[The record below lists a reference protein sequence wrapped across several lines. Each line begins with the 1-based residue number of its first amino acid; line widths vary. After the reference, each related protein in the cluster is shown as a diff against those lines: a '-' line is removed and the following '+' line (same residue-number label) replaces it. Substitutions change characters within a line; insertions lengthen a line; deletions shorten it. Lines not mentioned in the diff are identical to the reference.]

1 MSFSSKAK
9 SEICRTAPKKD
20 CCKLAELAAL
30 IHTSGTI
37 QFSGREKVNLKVST
51 ENAFIARR
59 IYMLVKDLYNIQ
71 PEVLVRKNRR
81 LRKNNNY
88 ILLIPQQLAPRKI
101 LEDTFILYRDTDG
114 NTGIH
119 SDISKELIK
128 RRCCKKSYLRGAFL
142 GGGSVSDP
150 EKAYHLEFI
159 AHSETYGNSLCE
171 LIQEFDLH
179 AKMIERKNNYVVY
192 LKEGEHI
199 VNLLSLI
206 GAHTAL
212 LNLENIRVYKDM
224 RNNINR
230 IVNCETANLSKTINA
245 AVRQVENIAYLKEH
259 LGFDR
264 LPSGLREIAE
274 LRLNYPDASLKE
286 LGQMLK
292 PPVGKSGVNHRL
304 RKLEKLAEDLQG
316 DVWDSDRALR

>member
-9 SEICRTAPKKD
+9 NEICRISPGKP
-20 CCKLAELAAL
+20 CCMLAELAAL

-37 QFSGREKVNLKVST
+37 QLAGKKRISLKVTT

-59 IYMLVKDLYNIQ
+59 IFMLVKNQYNIT
-71 PEVLVRKNRR
+71 PDVLVRKNRR
-81 LRKNNNY
+81 LRKNNSYVLMIAMSDNSK
-88 ILLIPQQLAPRKI
+88 KI
-101 LEDTFILYRDTDG
+101 LEDTRILCSDANG
-114 NTGIH
+114 VMGIQM
-119 SDISKELIK
+119 DIDNWLIRK
-128 RRCCKKSYLRGAFL
+128 KCCKKAYLRGAFL

-159 AHSETYGNSLCE
+159 AHSERYAESLCS
-171 LIQEFDLH
+171 LIKEMGLH
-179 AKMIERKNNYVVY
+179 AKLIERKNNYVVY

-212 LNLENIRVYKDM
+212 LNLENIRIYKDM

-245 AVRQVENIAYLKEH
+245 AMRQIDNIRYIKERI
-259 LGFDR
+259 GFSN
-264 LPSGLREIAE
+264 LPPSLREIAE

-286 LGQMLK
+286 LGDMLTPK
-292 PPVGKSGVNHRL
+292 IGKSGVNHRL
-304 RKLEKLAEDLQG
+304 RKLDQIAEMHKDG
-316 DVWDSDRALR
+316 E

>member
-9 SEICRTAPKKD
+9 SEICRMAPRKP

-37 QFSGREKVNLKVST
+37 QFSGRERVNVKVAT

-59 IYMLVKDLYNIQ
+59 IFMLVKSLYNIQ

-88 ILLIPQQLAPRKI
+88 VLLLPQSLIPQKI
-101 LEDTFILYRDTDG
+101 LEDTYILYRDSDG
-114 NTGIH
+114 NMEIH
-119 SDISKELIK
+119 LDIAPTLVK
-128 RRCCKKSYLRGAFL
+128 RKCCKKAYLRGAFL

-159 AHSETYGNSLCE
+159 AHSESYGSSLCH

-179 AKMIERKNNYVVY
+179 AKLIERKNNFVVY

-230 IVNCETANLSKTINA
+230 IVNCETANISKTINA
-245 AVRQVENIAYLKEH
+245 SIRQIENIEYLRDRV
-259 LGFDR
+259 GFDK
-264 LPSGLREIAE
+264 LPKNLREMAE
-274 LRLNYPDASLKE
+274 LRLSYPDSNLKE
-286 LGQMLK
+286 LGLMIS

-304 RKLEKLAEDLQG
+304 RKLDKIADDYKDG
-316 DVWDSDRALR
+316 RVDPY